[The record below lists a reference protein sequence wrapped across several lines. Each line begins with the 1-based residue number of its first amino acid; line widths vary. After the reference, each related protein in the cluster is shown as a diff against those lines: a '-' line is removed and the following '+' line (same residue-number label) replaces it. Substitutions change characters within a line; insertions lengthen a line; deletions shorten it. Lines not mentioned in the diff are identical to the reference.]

1 MLYSKYCKNVL
12 ELQMILKTLDKERY
26 IDCVPDMKGGFVV
39 IYK

>member
-1 MLYSKYCKNVL
+1 MIYSKYCRDVL
-12 ELQMILKTLDKERY
+12 NLQLFLKTLDKERY